1 MSGSN
6 HYRHRIQTRP
16 AISCR
21 LRRALKLF
29 SSLLN
34 MAHTPA
40 ALDLTRQ
47 RVCISVLAT
56 QLDCATLD
64 ALAGR
69 RRSRLQRRQAMLVQP
84 MVSKLK
90 EQVRLLTLLQSQPLY
105 RPLVRS
111 TKLSKLAL
119 KHRRTRLDPCSLSS
133 DTSGY
138 SSVS

>member
-1 MSGSN
+1 
-6 HYRHRIQTRP
+6 
-16 AISCR
+16 
-21 LRRALKLF
+21 
-29 SSLLN
+29 
-34 MAHTPA
+34 
-40 ALDLTRQ
+40 
-47 RVCISVLAT
+47 
-56 QLDCATLD
+56 
-64 ALAGR
+64 
-69 RRSRLQRRQAMLVQP
+69 MLVQP